1 MDAPNSVGRPM
12 EILLIEDSLTAARVT
27 MGALRNGQIKH
38 RLTWLSDG
46 NEALEFLFRR
56 GKFVRAP
63 RPDLVL
69 LDLGLPGRDGR
80 EVLAEIRGEE
90 DLRSIPVV
98 VMTASTDEHDLAAS
112 EQLAVEC
119 YLTKPVDLAKF
130 LFVIGELRRF
140 WHADMI
146 LPTVAS

>member
-1 MDAPNSVGRPM
+1 MDAPSSIGRPM

-46 NEALEFLFRR
+46 NEALEFLFQR
-56 GKFVRAP
+56 GKYVRAP

-90 DLRSIPVV
+90 NLRTIPVV

-140 WHADMI
+140 WQADMI

>member
-69 LDLGLPGRDGR
+69 LDLGLPVRDGR
-80 EVLAEIRGEE
+80 EVLAKIRGEE

-98 VMTASTDEHDLAAS
+98 VMPASTDEHDLAAS

>member
-1 MDAPNSVGRPM
+1 M